1 MLKLWHHFCSLYLIF
16 KTLAVLVPQ
25 HYKQLPFGEVSKNEQ
40 QIIKCTMYALLQS
53 LWSFLSFQVSAKRG
67 TIRSHPGVKFDPQKD
82 AEVLRKAMKGI
93 GMLNWCFL
101 SCFCFCLKMKYEMFQ
116 GIL

>member
-1 MLKLWHHFCSLYLIF
+1 
-16 KTLAVLVPQ
+16 
-25 HYKQLPFGEVSKNEQ
+25 
-40 QIIKCTMYALLQS
+40 MYALLQS

-93 GMLNWCFL
+93 GMLAKVELVFSFFFL
-101 SCFCFCLKMKYEMFQ
+101 FLFENEV
-116 GIL
+116 